1 MPLDGEY
8 DQSPEQ
14 WVRDQVALYERTGG
28 AEGNTLRDRG
38 LPIAI
43 FTMRKRRN
51 GHLRKVPLMRV
62 EHDGTYALV
71 ASKGGAPQHPVWYYN
86 LLEHPEIEV
95 QDGPE
100 PFDARVRELHGTE
113 RAEWWERAVA
123 AYPDYADY
131 QKRTDREI
139 PVFLAEPVQPDA

>member
-14 WVRDQVALYERTGG
+14 WVRDNVAEYERTGG
-28 AEGNTLRDRG
+28 ASGNTLPGR
-38 LPIAI
+38 PEKIAL
-43 FTMRKRRN
+43 FTIRKRNN

-62 EHDGTYALV
+62 EHDGKYALV
-71 ASKGGAPQHPVWYYN
+71 ASKGGAPKHPVWYYS

-95 QDGPE
+95 QDGPT
-100 PFDARVRELHGTE
+100 PFDARVRVLTGDE

-123 AYPDYADY
+123 VYPDYADY
-131 QKRTDREI
+131 QLKTDREI
-139 PVFLAEPVQPDA
+139 PVFLAEPV

>member
-1 MPLDGEY
+1 MPLDGVY

-38 LPIAI
+38 LPIAV

-62 EHDGTYALV
+62 EHDGRYALV

-95 QDGPE
+95 QDGPA
-100 PFDARVRELHGTE
+100 PFDARVRELHGAE
-113 RAEWWERAVA
+113 RTEWWERAVA

-139 PVFLAEPVQPDA
+139 PVFLAEPVQPAA

>member
-1 MPLDGEY
+1 VY

-38 LPIAI
+38 LPIAV

-62 EHDGTYALV
+62 EHDGRYALV

-100 PFDARVRELHGTE
+100 PFDARVRELHGDE

-139 PVFLAEPVQPDA
+139 PVFLAEPAQPVA